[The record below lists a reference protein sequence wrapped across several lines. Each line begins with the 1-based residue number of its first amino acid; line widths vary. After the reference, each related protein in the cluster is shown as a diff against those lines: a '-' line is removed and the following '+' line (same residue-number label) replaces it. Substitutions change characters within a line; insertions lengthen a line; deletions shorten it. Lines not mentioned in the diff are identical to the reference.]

1 MMVRISPMDIC
12 FAYLLLK
19 VKYYLGFLFIPQAR
33 LPSFYV
39 PFLLKLSVLRVPKSQ
54 CRTYNSPS
62 GSLKTQPLT
71 QELPPGFL
79 YKVFVLSLQGHC
91 HLSSLCTLF
100 WFSSVWVL
108 LLLSS
113 SSFCVFFFFQICFPF
128 TLIFSWENDP
138 KPVF

>member
-1 MMVRISPMDIC
+1 MAAQGSAGEKQEVATEPTPLDS
-12 FAYLLLK
+12 
-19 VKYYLGFLFIPQAR
+19 QATM
-33 LPSFYV
+33 PASAGAV
-39 PFLLKLSVLRVPKSQ
+39 DASLSA
-54 CRTYNSPS
+54 
-62 GSLKTQPLT
+62 GDAT

-113 SSFCVFFFFQICFPF
+113 SSFCVFFFFKFAFP
-128 TLIFSWENDP
+128 LP
-138 KPVF
+138 